1 MAKAYQLKI
10 TIQGIKPPIW
20 RRIVIPSNITF
31 AKLHKYIQASFG
43 WQNYHLYNFEFQDF
57 VVALPSDE
65 FAPGE
70 LYGKPEKNPRSTK
83 IDKYM
88 TEGAKFTYTYD
99 FGDNWIHE
107 IVVENVLEAE
117 DKHNYP
123 VCLDGERHRPP
134 EDVGGIGGYEE
145 FIRIISDRNHPDYEN
160 MLIWAE
166 KDTGGRKFDPEYF
179 YRNEVNREL
188 RKIK

>member
-1 MAKAYQLKI
+1 
-10 TIQGIKPPIW
+10 
-20 RRIVIPSNITF
+20 
-31 AKLHKYIQASFG
+31 
-43 WQNYHLYNFEFQDF
+43 

-70 LYGKPEKNPRSTK
+70 LYGRPEKNARITK
-83 IDKYM
+83 IDEYM

-107 IVVENVLEAE
+107 VVVEKVLKAGG
-117 DKHNYP
+117 KCSYP

-134 EDVGGIGGYEE
+134 EDVGSIGGYEE
-145 FIRIISDRNHPDYEN
+145 FIRIIRDRSHADYEN

-166 KDTGGRKFDPEYF
+166 KDTGGRKFNTEYF

-188 RKIK
+188 RKVK